1 MSEDKQIYFPDRKT
15 WRAWLQENH
24 DKEKSIWLVHDKVSS
39 PGSRLSYEDIV
50 QEALC
55 FGWIDS
61 TVKKRDDNRSMIYLS
76 VRKPKSFWAKSNKDR
91 VEKLIKNGLMT
102 RTGLEVVERAKEDG
116 SWNQFDVVE
125 ELVLPKELKK
135 AFAKNKKAAEGFEN
149 FSVSVR
155 KQILYFIYSA
165 KQRETREKRAE
176 KLLPSLE
183 ANKNPFI

>member
-1 MSEDKQIYFPDRKT
+1 
-15 WRAWLQENH
+15 
-24 DKEKSIWLVHDKVSS
+24 
-39 PGSRLSYEDIV
+39 
-50 QEALC
+50 
-55 FGWIDS
+55 
-61 TVKKRDDNRSMIYLS
+61 
-76 VRKPKSFWAKSNKDR
+76 
-91 VEKLIKNGLMT
+91 MT

-165 KQRETREKRAE
+165 KQRETREKRVE